1 MKKLIVLTIGFDEK
15 YGLKALLRKGIT
27 IEDKVLVLVHENPGS
42 GVKASIDELKEVLAK
57 ALGNEVTMDVIEVP
71 IWDFFKASMVI
82 TEAIKERLEEGA
94 KVRAALSSGSRALI
108 LETIFSLIMLGDAV
122 EEVEADT
129 EDGRAVIIFPKGV
142 LRPPQVDETD
152 IEILSFLFE
161 GDKDTNELQ
170 RLMSAK
176 RPFPKSTLFKRLII
190 LRDKG
195 LVEIKKRGKPSIWTI
210 TDVGRIYYRALS

>member
-1 MKKLIVLTIGFDEK
+1 TIGFDEK

-42 GVKASIDELKEVLAK
+42 GVKASIDELKEVLSK
-57 ALGNEVTMDVIEVP
+57 ALGNEVTMDVVEVP

-122 EEVEADT
+122 EEMEADT

>member
-27 IEDKVLVLVHENPGS
+27 TEDKVLVLVHENPGP
-42 GVKASIDELKEVLAK
+42 GVKASIDELKDVLAK
-57 ALGNEVTMDVIEVP
+57 ALGNGVTMDVVEVP

-129 EDGRAVIIFPKGV
+129 EDGKAVINFPKGV
-142 LRPPQVDETD
+142 LRPPQVDKTD

>member
-42 GVKASIDELKEVLAK
+42 GVKASIDELKEVLSK
-57 ALGNEVTMDVIEVP
+57 ALGNEVTMDVVEVP

-122 EEVEADT
+122 EEMEADT